1 MDNAKPT
8 TTKTELPVSGSSPKM
23 KRRLIILGI
32 IICAVI
38 APVLTA
44 SLFNIQF
51 LAKHNG
57 KSYAQLALENQLK
70 DYTITPMRGTVYDRN
85 YKVLAQNA
93 TCWMLDLYPSEIRK
107 LENDNTS
114 TQTGAEKAEALRN
127 LLADNLSIILD
138 MDRETVYNFTKKN
151 VSYVCIKRK
160 IKKEQADL
168 ISRFIAENKL
178 SCISLAT
185 DTERY
190 YPYGNFAATLLGFTG
205 TDNQGLYGTELYY
218 DELLKGTPGRII
230 SLKNGVN
237 VNMPSEYETTV
248 DAKDGSSLVLTVD
261 EVVQLYLEKHLEA
274 AIEDHNVTNRAA
286 GIIMDV
292 KTGAILAMA
301 TKGDYDPNEP
311 FAIDSEQVREK
322 LTKLDT
328 DKYTEALKAAQN
340 DQWRNKITGEV
351 YEPGSVFKIIT
362 AAAALEENV
371 VSLNDTFTCHGALQV
386 ADRRIKC
393 WKSDGSHGTQS
404 FEKAIGN
411 SCNVAFMQIGARLGA
426 TKFMEYYE
434 AFGLTEESGI
444 DLPGEEV
451 GIAHK
456 VEEMGPVELA
466 VSSFGQTFKVT
477 PLQMISAVCAV
488 ANGGKLMQP
497 YIVKNVVSADGVVE
511 KTMTPT
517 ARRQVISE
525 DTSKTMCQILEKVV
539 SSGTGR
545 NAYVAGYRVAG
556 KTGTSEKTDLYDEQ
570 GNKLNEVIASFCG
583 FAPADDPQVAILV
596 ILDQPHSFSNFGG
609 QIAAPLVAD
618 ILEDVLPYLGIEP
631 IYTEEE
637 LANLSVITPDVNGKS
652 KSAAEK
658 ALTNKGLKMQ
668 SIGSG
673 DTILYQVPAVGTLIP
688 KGGTV
693 VVAFS
698 SDPVRKVVV
707 PDMTGVSVGTAN
719 SMLTN
724 RDLNISIV
732 GARAGS
738 SEATISSQNPAAGT
752 EVEIGTVV
760 EIRLRYSDNVE

>member
-1 MDNAKPT
+1 MSGTNQT
-8 TTKTELPVSGSSPKM
+8 SNKTEIPVSGSSPQM
-23 KRRLIILGI
+23 RRRLIILGI
-32 IICAVI
+32 IVCAVI
-38 APVLTA
+38 APILVA

-51 LAKHNG
+51 LATRNG

-70 DYTITPMRGTVYDRN
+70 DYTITPVRGTIYDRN

-127 LLADNLSIILD
+127 LLADNLSVILD
-138 MDRETVYNFTKKN
+138 MDRETVYNYTKKN
-151 VSYVCIKRK
+151 VSYVCVKRK
-160 IKKEQADL
+160 IEKEQADL
-168 ISRFIAENKL
+168 ISAFIADNKL

-185 DTERY
+185 DTKRY

-237 VNMPSEYETTV
+237 VNMPSEYETTI
-248 DAKDGSSLVLTVD
+248 DAEDGSSLVLTID

-274 AIEDHNVTNRAA
+274 AVEDHNVTNRAA

-292 KTGAILAMA
+292 NTGAILAMA
-301 TKGDYDPNEP
+301 TKGDYNPNEP
-311 FAIDSEQVREK
+311 FVIDSEAIRKK
-322 LTKLDT
+322 LVNLSPEDV
-328 DKYTEALKAAQN
+328 TEIVKSAQN
-340 DQWRNKITGEV
+340 DQWRNKITAEV

-371 VSLNDTFTCHGALQV
+371 VSLDDTFTCHGSLQV

-393 WKSDGSHGTQS
+393 WKSDGSHGTQT
-404 FEKAIGN
+404 FGEALGN

-426 TKFMEYYE
+426 TKFMEYYQ
-434 AFGLTEESGI
+434 AFGLTEKTGI

-456 VEEMGPVELA
+456 VDEMGPVELA

-477 PLQMISAVCAV
+477 PLQMITAISAV
-488 ANGGKLMQP
+488 ANGGNLMKP
-497 YIVKNVVSADGVVE
+497 YIVKSIASADGVVQ
-511 KTMTPT
+511 KTTTPVV
-517 ARRQVISE
+517 RRQVISE
-525 DTSKTMCQILEKVV
+525 ETSDTMCQLLEKVV

-556 KTGTSEKTDLYDEQ
+556 KTGTSEKTDLYDEN

-583 FAPADDPQVAILV
+583 FAPADNPQIAILV

-631 IYTEEE
+631 IYTETE
-637 LANLSVITPDVNGKS
+637 LANLSVTTPDLKAKS

-668 SIGSG
+668 SVGSG
-673 DTILYQVPAVGTLIP
+673 DTVLYQVPAAGTAIP

-698 SDPVRKVVV
+698 GDSVKTVVV
-707 PDMTGVSVGTAN
+707 PDLFGDSVGTAN
-719 SMLTN
+719 SKLTN
-724 RDLNISIV
+724 RDLNVSII

-760 EIRLRYSDNVE
+760 EIRLRYTDSVE

>member
-1 MDNAKPT
+1 MS
-8 TTKTELPVSGSSPKM
+8 KTELPVSGSSPKM

-38 APVLTA
+38 APVLVA

-51 LAKHNG
+51 LATHNG

-70 DYTITPMRGTVYDRN
+70 DYTITPIRGTIYDRN

-107 LENDNTS
+107 LDDGT
-114 TQTGAEKAEALRN
+114 AEGSQKAETLRN
-127 LLADNLSIILD
+127 LLADNLSVILD
-138 MDRETVYNFTKKN
+138 MDRETVYNYTQKN
-151 VSYVCIKRK
+151 VSYVCVKRK
-160 IKKEQADL
+160 IEKEQADQ
-168 ISRFIAENKL
+168 ISAFIADNKL

-185 DTERY
+185 DTKRY

-205 TDNQGLYGTELYY
+205 TDNQGLYGVELYY

-230 SLKNGVN
+230 SLKNGIN
-237 VNMPSEYETTV
+237 VNMPSEYETTI
-248 DAKDGSSLVLTVD
+248 DAEDGASLVLTID

-274 AIEDHNVTNRAA
+274 AVEDHNVTNRAA

-292 KTGAILAMA
+292 NTGAILAMA
-301 TKGDYDPNEP
+301 TKGDYNPNEP
-311 FAIDSEQVREK
+311 FTIDSEEIREE
-322 LTKLDT
+322 LTKLDP
-328 DKYTEALKAAQN
+328 DKYKAALSVAQN
-340 DQWRNKITGEV
+340 DQWRNKITSEV

-362 AAAALEENV
+362 AASALEEGV
-371 VSLNDTFTCHGALQV
+371 VDLDDTFTCNGYLQV
-386 ADRRIKC
+386 ADRRISC
-393 WKSDGSHGTQS
+393 WKAGGHGVQT
-404 FEKAIGN
+404 FGEALGN

-434 AFGLTEESGI
+434 AFGLTEKTGI
-444 DLPGEEV
+444 DLSGEEI
-451 GIAHK
+451 GIAHD

-477 PLQMISAVCAV
+477 PLQMITAVSAV
-488 ANGGKLMQP
+488 ANGGNLMQP
-497 YIVKNVVSADGVVE
+497 YIVKSVVSADGVVQQ
-511 KTMTPT
+511 TTTPT
-517 ARRQVISE
+517 VRRQVISE
-525 DTSKTMCQILEKVV
+525 ETSDTMCELLEQVV

-556 KTGTSEKTDLYDEQ
+556 KTGTSEKIDLYDEE

-583 FAPADDPQVAILV
+583 FAPADDPQIAILV

-618 ILEDVLPYLGIEP
+618 ILGDVLPYLGIEP

-637 LANLSVITPDVNGKS
+637 LANLSVTTPDVTGKS
-652 KSAAEK
+652 KSAADK
-658 ALTNKGLKMQ
+658 TLTNKGLKMQ
-668 SIGSG
+668 AVGSG
-673 DTILYQVPAVGTLIP
+673 DTVLYQVPAAGSSIP

-693 VVAFS
+693 VVAFG
-698 SDPVRKVVV
+698 SDSVKTVVV
-707 PDMTGVSVGTAN
+707 PDLTGDSVGTAN
-719 SMLTN
+719 SKLTN

-738 SEATISSQNPAAGT
+738 SEAIIASQSPAAGT

-760 EIRLRYSDNVE
+760 EIRLRYTDSVE